1 MELSLINE
9 IKNSAKHN
17 NSALVLFGSYS
28 RGDFDISSDIDVL
41 EVTKEKEKPYSKAK
55 INFSTYSLDQLKTMA
70 SEGNLFVLH
79 LIMEGKVISGDF
91 NILEILKDNFRKPKS
106 YNSFRNEIIF
116 TAKLL
121 DVTEK
126 KFKANSKGYYG
137 LLCYLFRSYLY
148 ALMYDDGYI
157 DFSIKKISAKY
168 KDPDIYKVFNLKYN
182 TKITFSEYLY
192 CKTVFQK
199 YAKTEFKNHLVDPV
213 ELLRA
218 LQESSKFGFNIALHF
233 LEDLVQ
239 EIYI

>member
-9 IKNSAKHN
+9 IKNSAKHKY
-17 NSALVLFGSYS
+17 SALVLFGSYS

-55 INFSTYSLDQLKTMA
+55 INFSTYSLDQLKSMA

-79 LIMEGKVISGDF
+79 IILEGKVVVGDF
-91 NILEILKDNFRKPKS
+91 NILEILKDNFQKPKS
-106 YNSFRNEIIF
+106 YNGFREEIIF

-121 DVTEK
+121 DVTEQ
-126 KFKANSKGYYG
+126 KFEANSKGYYG

-148 ALMYDDGYI
+148 AMMIDDGRI
-157 DFSIKKISAKY
+157 DFSIKKISANY
-168 KDPDIYKVFNLKYN
+168 KDQDVSKVFNLKYN

-192 CKTVFQK
+192 CKTIFQK
-199 YAKTEFKNHLVDPV
+199 YANTEFKNHLVDPV
-213 ELLRA
+213 ELLKV
-218 LQESSKFGFNIALHF
+218 LQESSRFGFNIALHF